1 MRFEPIRGY
10 DLSGI
15 KNRWI
20 NRLRVSRSRETGLHF
35 PGLRHLLRLVALAFL
50 LSVPASHAQEQ
61 FPPKVEDFSESMLVI
76 SAAKYLGTTAE
87 SMAEIMD
94 KVFSQYGIPDAIIR
108 GEEVSAAVVFGL
120 RYGRGTLET
129 QDGNQYPI
137 YWRGPSAG
145 VDTGGNA
152 AKSFTLVYG
161 LDRVDDI
168 YRRFGG
174 VDGSAFYLGGV
185 AVNYL
190 QRDNIVLAPMRAGIG
205 LRAGVSI
212 GYLKFT
218 RDSGWFPF

>member
-1 MRFEPIRGY
+1 MLETNPI
-10 DLSGI
+10 DLFKSSFP
-15 KNRWI
+15 
-20 NRLRVSRSRETGLHF
+20 RLSQLFVPLICGL
-35 PGLRHLLRLVALAFL
+35 L
-50 LSVPASHAQEQ
+50 LSAPATQAQSR
-61 FPPKVEDFSESMLVI
+61 FPPKVEDFSESTLVI

-94 KVFSQYGIPDAIIR
+94 RVFSQYGIPEAIIR

-120 RYGRGTLET
+120 RYGRGTLEMRSGV
-129 QDGNQYPI
+129 QRPI

-161 LDRVDDI
+161 IQNVEEV
-168 YRRFGG
+168 YSRFGG

-190 QRDNIVLAPMRAGIG
+190 QRDDIVLAPMRAGVG
-205 LRAGVSI
+205 FRAGVSI

-218 RDSGWFPF
+218 RESGWFPF

>member
-1 MRFEPIRGY
+1 MSGTNPIR
-10 DLSGI
+10 SH
-15 KNRWI
+15 K
-20 NRLRVSRSRETGLHF
+20 SSFPHF
-35 PGLRHLLRLVALAFL
+35 RQLFALLICGFL
-50 LSVPASHAQEQ
+50 LSAPAGRAKGQ
-61 FPPKVEDFSESMLVI
+61 FPPKVEDFSESTLVI

-94 KVFSQYGIPDAIIR
+94 RVFSQYGIPDAIIR

-120 RYGRGTLET
+120 RYGRGTLEMRSGA
-129 QDGNQYPI
+129 QHPI

-161 LDRVDDI
+161 IQNVEEA
-168 YRRFGG
+168 YSRFGG

-190 QRDNIVLAPMRAGIG
+190 QRDDIVMAPMRAGVG

-218 RDSGWFPF
+218 RESGWFPF

>member
-1 MRFEPIRGY
+1 MSGTNPI
-10 DLSGI
+10 SSH
-15 KNRWI
+15 K
-20 NRLRVSRSRETGLHF
+20 SSF
-35 PGLRHLLRLVALAFL
+35 PNFRQLFTLLICWFL
-50 LSVPASHAQEQ
+50 LSAPAGHAQGQ
-61 FPPKVEDFSESMLVI
+61 FPPKVEDFSESTLVI

-94 KVFSQYGIPDAIIR
+94 RVFSQYGIPDAIIR

-120 RYGRGTLET
+120 RYGRGTLEMRSGA
-129 QDGNQYPI
+129 QHPI

-161 LDRVDDI
+161 IQNVEEV
-168 YRRFGG
+168 YSRFGG

-190 QRDNIVLAPMRAGIG
+190 QRDDIVLAPMRAGVG

-218 RDSGWFPF
+218 RESGWFPF

>member
-1 MRFEPIRGY
+1 MNPIR
-10 DLSGI
+10 SH
-15 KNRWI
+15 K
-20 NRLRVSRSRETGLHF
+20 SSFPHF
-35 PGLRHLLRLVALAFL
+35 RQLFALLICGFL
-50 LSVPASHAQEQ
+50 LSAPAGRAQGQ
-61 FPPKVEDFSESMLVI
+61 FPPKVEDFSESTLVI

-94 KVFSQYGIPDAIIR
+94 RVFSQYGIPDAIIR

-120 RYGRGTLET
+120 RYGRGTLEMRSGA
-129 QDGNQYPI
+129 QHPI

-161 LDRVDDI
+161 IQNVEEA
-168 YRRFGG
+168 YSRFGG

-190 QRDNIVLAPMRAGIG
+190 QRDDIVMAPMRAGVG
-205 LRAGVSI
+205 FRAGVSI

-218 RDSGWFPF
+218 RESGWFPF

>member
-1 MRFEPIRGY
+1 MSGTNPIR
-10 DLSGI
+10 SH
-15 KNRWI
+15 K
-20 NRLRVSRSRETGLHF
+20 SSFPHF
-35 PGLRHLLRLVALAFL
+35 RQLFALLICGFL
-50 LSVPASHAQEQ
+50 LSAPAGRAQGQ
-61 FPPKVEDFSESMLVI
+61 FPPKVEDFSESTLVI

-94 KVFSQYGIPDAIIR
+94 RVFSQYGIPDAIIR

-120 RYGRGTLET
+120 RYGRGTLEMRSGE
-129 QDGNQYPI
+129 QHPI

-161 LDRVDDI
+161 IQDVEEV
-168 YRRFGG
+168 YSRFGG

-190 QRDNIVLAPMRAGIG
+190 QSDDIVMAPMRAGVG

-218 RDSGWFPF
+218 RESGWFPF

>member
-1 MRFEPIRGY
+1 MLGTNPIG
-10 DLSGI
+10 LFKSSFP
-15 KNRWI
+15 
-20 NRLRVSRSRETGLHF
+20 RLRQLF
-35 PGLRHLLRLVALAFL
+35 ALLICGFL
-50 LSVPASHAQEQ
+50 LSAPATHAQNR
-61 FPPKVEDFSESMLVI
+61 FPPKVEDFSESTLVI

-94 KVFSQYGIPDAIIR
+94 RVFSQYGIPDAIIR

-120 RYGRGTLET
+120 RYGRGTLEMRSGA
-129 QDGNQYPI
+129 QHPI

-161 LDRVDDI
+161 VQNVEEV
-168 YRRFGG
+168 YSRFGG

-190 QRDNIVLAPMRAGIG
+190 QRDDIVMAPMRAGVG

-218 RDSGWFPF
+218 RESGWFPF

>member
-1 MRFEPIRGY
+1 MSETNPIR
-10 DLSGI
+10 SH
-15 KNRWI
+15 KSSFP
-20 NRLRVSRSRETGLHF
+20 RLRQLF
-35 PGLRHLLRLVALAFL
+35 ALLLCGFL
-50 LSVPASHAQEQ
+50 LSAPAGHAQGQ
-61 FPPKVEDFSESMLVI
+61 FPPKVEDFSESTLVI

-94 KVFSQYGIPDAIIR
+94 NVFSQYGIPDAIIR

-120 RYGRGTLET
+120 RYGRGTLEM
-129 QDGNQYPI
+129 QSGAQHPI

-161 LDRVDDI
+161 IQNVEEV
-168 YRRFGG
+168 YSRFGG

-190 QRDNIVLAPMRAGIG
+190 QRDNIVMAPMRAGVG

>member
-1 MRFEPIRGY
+1 MSGTNPIR
-10 DLSGI
+10 SN
-15 KNRWI
+15 KSSFP
-20 NRLRVSRSRETGLHF
+20 RLCQLFS
-35 PGLRHLLRLVALAFL
+35 LLICGFL
-50 LSVPASHAQEQ
+50 LSSPAGHAQGQ
-61 FPPKVEDFSESMLVI
+61 YPPKIEDFSESTLVI

-94 KVFSQYGIPDAIIR
+94 NVFSQYGIPDAIIR

-120 RYGRGTLET
+120 RYGRGTLEMRSGG
-129 QDGNQYPI
+129 QHPV

-161 LDRVDDI
+161 IQNVEEV
-168 YRRFGG
+168 YSRFGG

-190 QRDNIVLAPMRAGIG
+190 QRDNIVMAPMRAGVG

>member
-1 MRFEPIRGY
+1 MLETNPIG
-10 DLSGI
+10 LI
-15 KNRWI
+15 KSSFP
-20 NRLRVSRSRETGLHF
+20 RLRQLFALLICGL
-35 PGLRHLLRLVALAFL
+35 FL
-50 LSVPASHAQEQ
+50 SAPATHAQSR
-61 FPPKVEDFSESMLVI
+61 FPPKVEDFSESTLVI

-94 KVFSQYGIPDAIIR
+94 RVFSQYGIPDAIIR

-120 RYGRGTLET
+120 RYGRGKLEMRSGA
-129 QDGNQYPI
+129 QHPI

-161 LDRVDDI
+161 IEKVEEV
-168 YRRFGG
+168 YSRFGG

-190 QRDNIVLAPMRAGIG
+190 QRDDIVLAPMRAGVG
-205 LRAGVSI
+205 LRAGISI

-218 RDSGWFPF
+218 RESGWFPF

>member
-1 MRFEPIRGY
+1 MSGTNPIR
-10 DLSGI
+10 SH
-15 KNRWI
+15 KSSFP
-20 NRLRVSRSRETGLHF
+20 RLRQLF
-35 PGLRHLLRLVALAFL
+35 ALLICGFL
-50 LSVPASHAQEQ
+50 LSAPAGHAQGQ
-61 FPPKVEDFSESMLVI
+61 FPPKVEDFSESTLVI

-94 KVFSQYGIPDAIIR
+94 NVFSQYGIPDAIIR

-120 RYGRGTLET
+120 RYGRGTLEMRSGT
-129 QDGNQYPI
+129 QHPI

-161 LDRVDDI
+161 IQNVEEV
-168 YRRFGG
+168 YSRFGG

-190 QRDNIVLAPMRAGIG
+190 QRDNIVMAPMRAGVG

>member
-1 MRFEPIRGY
+1 M
-10 DLSGI
+10 SGTSP
-15 KNRWI
+15 NRSLKSSFP
-20 NRLRVSRSRETGLHF
+20 RLRQLF
-35 PGLRHLLRLVALAFL
+35 ALLICGFL
-50 LSVPASHAQEQ
+50 MSAPAGHVQGQ
-61 FPPKVEDFSESMLVI
+61 FPPKVEDFSESTLVI

-94 KVFSQYGIPDAIIR
+94 NVFSQYGIPDAIIR

-120 RYGRGTLET
+120 RYGRGTLEMRSGA
-129 QDGNQYPI
+129 QHPI

-161 LDRVDDI
+161 IQNVEEV
-168 YRRFGG
+168 YSRFGG

-190 QRDNIVLAPMRAGIG
+190 QRDNIVMAPMRAGVG

>member
-1 MRFEPIRGY
+1 MSGTNPIR
-10 DLSGI
+10 SH
-15 KNRWI
+15 KSSFP
-20 NRLRVSRSRETGLHF
+20 RLRQLF
-35 PGLRHLLRLVALAFL
+35 ALLICGFL
-50 LSVPASHAQEQ
+50 LSAPAGHAQRQ
-61 FPPKVEDFSESMLVI
+61 FPPKVEDFSESTLVI

-94 KVFSQYGIPDAIIR
+94 NVFSQYGIPDAIIR

-120 RYGRGTLET
+120 RYGRGTLEMRSGA
-129 QDGNQYPI
+129 QHPI

-161 LDRVDDI
+161 IQNVEEV
-168 YRRFGG
+168 YSRFGG

-190 QRDNIVLAPMRAGIG
+190 QRDNIVMAPMRAGVG

>member
-1 MRFEPIRGY
+1 MSETNPIR
-10 DLSGI
+10 SQ
-15 KNRWI
+15 KT
-20 NRLRVSRSRETGLHF
+20 SFPHF
-35 PGLRHLLRLVALAFL
+35 RQLFALLICWFL
-50 LSVPASHAQEQ
+50 LSAPAGHAQGQ
-61 FPPKVEDFSESMLVI
+61 FPPKVEDFSESTLVI

-94 KVFSQYGIPDAIIR
+94 RVFSQYGIPDAIIR

-129 QDGNQYPI
+129 SSGGQHPI

-161 LDRVDDI
+161 IQNVEEV
-168 YRRFGG
+168 YSRFGG

-190 QRDNIVLAPMRAGIG
+190 QRDDIVMAPMRAGVG

-218 RDSGWFPF
+218 PESGWFPF

>member
-1 MRFEPIRGY
+1 MSGTNPIR
-10 DLSGI
+10 SH
-15 KNRWI
+15 K
-20 NRLRVSRSRETGLHF
+20 SSFPHF
-35 PGLRHLLRLVALAFL
+35 RQLFALLICGFL
-50 LSVPASHAQEQ
+50 LSAPAGHAQGQ
-61 FPPKVEDFSESMLVI
+61 IPPKVEDFSESTLVI

-94 KVFSQYGIPDAIIR
+94 RVFSQYGIPDAIIR

-120 RYGRGTLET
+120 RYGRGTLEMRSGA
-129 QDGNQYPI
+129 QHPI

-161 LDRVDDI
+161 IQNVEEV
-168 YRRFGG
+168 YSRFGG

-190 QRDNIVLAPMRAGIG
+190 QRDDIVMAPMRAGVG

-218 RDSGWFPF
+218 RESGWFPF

>member
-1 MRFEPIRGY
+1 MSGTNPIR
-10 DLSGI
+10 SHTSSFP
-15 KNRWI
+15 
-20 NRLRVSRSRETGLHF
+20 RLRQLFS
-35 PGLRHLLRLVALAFL
+35 LLICWFL
-50 LSVPASHAQEQ
+50 LSAPAGHAQGQ
-61 FPPKVEDFSESMLVI
+61 YPPKVEDFSESTLVI

-94 KVFSQYGIPDAIIR
+94 TVFSQYGIPDAIIR

-120 RYGRGTLET
+120 RYGRGTLEMRSGG
-129 QDGNQYPI
+129 QHPV

-161 LDRVDDI
+161 IQNVKEV
-168 YRRFGG
+168 YSRFGG

-190 QRDNIVLAPMRAGIG
+190 QRDNIVMAPMRAGVG

>member
-1 MRFEPIRGY
+1 MLTGKMLYESNRRC

-15 KNRWI
+15 KLI
-20 NRLRVSRSRETGLHF
+20 RLYESSFLHF
-35 PGLRHLLRLVALAFL
+35 RRLFVLLICGLLLNL
-50 LSVPASHAQEQ
+50 PASHAQDQ
-61 FPPKVEDFSESMLVI
+61 FPPKVEDFSESTLVI

-94 KVFSQYGIPDAIIR
+94 RVFSQYGIPDAIIR

-120 RYGRGTLET
+120 RYGRGTLEMRSGV
-129 QDGNQYPI
+129 QHPI

-161 LDRVDDI
+161 IQNVEEV
-168 YRRFGG
+168 YSRFGG

-190 QRDNIVLAPMRAGIG
+190 QRDEIVMAPMRAGVG

-218 RDSGWFPF
+218 RESGWFPF

>member
-1 MRFEPIRGY
+1 M
-10 DLSGI
+10 SGT
-15 KNRWI
+15 
-20 NRLRVSRSRETGLHF
+20 ETISSHKSSFPHF
-35 PGLRHLLRLVALAFL
+35 RQLFALLICGFL
-50 LSVPASHAQEQ
+50 LSAPVGHAQGQ
-61 FPPKVEDFSESMLVI
+61 FPPKVEDFSESTLVI

-94 KVFSQYGIPDAIIR
+94 RVFSQYGIPDAIIR

-120 RYGRGTLET
+120 RYGRGTLEMRSGA
-129 QDGNQYPI
+129 QHPI

-161 LDRVDDI
+161 IQNVGEV
-168 YRRFGG
+168 YSRFGG

-190 QRDNIVLAPMRAGIG
+190 QRDNIVIAPMRAGVG

-218 RDSGWFPF
+218 RKSGWFPF

>member
-1 MRFEPIRGY
+1 LSGTNPIR
-10 DLSGI
+10 SH
-15 KNRWI
+15 K
-20 NRLRVSRSRETGLHF
+20 SSFPHF
-35 PGLRHLLRLVALAFL
+35 RQLFALLICGFL
-50 LSVPASHAQEQ
+50 LSAPAGHAQGQ
-61 FPPKVEDFSESMLVI
+61 FPPKVEDFSESTLVI

-94 KVFSQYGIPDAIIR
+94 RVFSQYGIPDAIIR

-120 RYGRGTLET
+120 RYGRGTLEMRSGV
-129 QDGNQYPI
+129 QHPI

-145 VDTGGNA
+145 VDSGGNA

-161 LDRVDDI
+161 IQNLEEV
-168 YRRFGG
+168 YSRFGG

-190 QRDNIVLAPMRAGIG
+190 QRDDIVMAPMRAGVG

-218 RDSGWFPF
+218 RESGWFPF

>member
-1 MRFEPIRGY
+1 MLETNPI
-10 DLSGI
+10 DLFKS
-15 KNRWI
+15 
-20 NRLRVSRSRETGLHF
+20 SF
-35 PGLRHLLRLVALAFL
+35 PSFHQLVALLICGLF
-50 LSVPASHAQEQ
+50 LSVPATQAQSR
-61 FPPKVEDFSESMLVI
+61 FPPKVEDFSESTLVI

-94 KVFSQYGIPDAIIR
+94 RVFSQYGIPEAIIR

-120 RYGRGTLET
+120 RYGRGTLEMRSGV
-129 QDGNQYPI
+129 QHPI

-161 LDRVDDI
+161 IQNVEEV
-168 YRRFGG
+168 YSRFGG

-190 QRDNIVLAPMRAGIG
+190 QRDDIVLAPMRAGVG
-205 LRAGVSI
+205 FRAGVSI

-218 RDSGWFPF
+218 RESGWFPF

>member
-1 MRFEPIRGY
+1 MSGMNPI
-10 DLSGI
+10 SSQ
-15 KNRWI
+15 N
-20 NRLRVSRSRETGLHF
+20 SSF
-35 PGLRHLLRLVALAFL
+35 PLFCQLFALLVCGFL
-50 LSVPASHAQEQ
+50 LSAPAGHAQGQ
-61 FPPKVEDFSESMLVI
+61 FPPKVEDFSESTLVI

-94 KVFSQYGIPDAIIR
+94 RVFSQYGIPDAIIR

-120 RYGRGTLET
+120 RYGRGTLEMRRGA
-129 QDGNQYPI
+129 QHPI

-161 LDRVDDI
+161 IQNVEEA
-168 YRRFGG
+168 YSRFGG

-190 QRDNIVLAPMRAGIG
+190 QRDDIVMAPMRAGVG

-218 RDSGWFPF
+218 RESGWFPF

>member
-1 MRFEPIRGY
+1 MSGINPIR
-10 DLSGI
+10 SH
-15 KNRWI
+15 K
-20 NRLRVSRSRETGLHF
+20 SSFPHF
-35 PGLRHLLRLVALAFL
+35 RQLFALLICGFL
-50 LSVPASHAQEQ
+50 LSAPAGRAQDQ
-61 FPPKVEDFSESMLVI
+61 FPPKVEDFSESTLVI

-94 KVFSQYGIPDAIIR
+94 RVFSQYGIPDAIIR

-120 RYGRGTLET
+120 RYGRGTLEMRSGA
-129 QDGNQYPI
+129 QHPI

-161 LDRVDDI
+161 IQNVEEV
-168 YRRFGG
+168 YSRFGG

-190 QRDNIVLAPMRAGIG
+190 QRDDIVMAPMRAGVG

-218 RDSGWFPF
+218 RESGWFPF

>member
-1 MRFEPIRGY
+1 MSGTNPI
-10 DLSGI
+10 SSH
-15 KNRWI
+15 K
-20 NRLRVSRSRETGLHF
+20 SSFPHF
-35 PGLRHLLRLVALAFL
+35 RQLFALLICGFL
-50 LSVPASHAQEQ
+50 LSAPTGHAQGQ
-61 FPPKVEDFSESMLVI
+61 FPPKVEDFSESTLVI

-94 KVFSQYGIPDAIIR
+94 RVFSQYGIPDAIIR

-120 RYGRGTLET
+120 RYGRGTLEMRSGA
-129 QDGNQYPI
+129 QHPI

-161 LDRVDDI
+161 IQNVEEV
-168 YRRFGG
+168 YSRFGG

-190 QRDNIVLAPMRAGIG
+190 QRDDIVMAPMRAGVG

-218 RDSGWFPF
+218 RESGWFPF

>member
-1 MRFEPIRGY
+1 MSGTNPIR
-10 DLSGI
+10 SH
-15 KNRWI
+15 K
-20 NRLRVSRSRETGLHF
+20 SSFPHF
-35 PGLRHLLRLVALAFL
+35 RQLFALLICGFL
-50 LSVPASHAQEQ
+50 LSAPAGHAQGQ
-61 FPPKVEDFSESMLVI
+61 FPPKVEDFSESTLVI

-94 KVFSQYGIPDAIIR
+94 RVFSQYGIPDAIIR

-120 RYGRGTLET
+120 RYGRGTLEMRSGV
-129 QDGNQYPI
+129 QHPI

-145 VDTGGNA
+145 VDSGGNA

-161 LDRVDDI
+161 IQNVEEV
-168 YRRFGG
+168 YSRFGG

-190 QRDNIVLAPMRAGIG
+190 QRDDIVMAPMRAGVG

-212 GYLKFT
+212 GYLKYT
-218 RDSGWFPF
+218 RESGWFPF

>member
-1 MRFEPIRGY
+1 MLETNPIDLFKSSFPRFHQLFALLICGLF
-10 DLSGI
+10 LS
-15 KNRWI
+15 
-20 NRLRVSRSRETGLHF
+20 
-35 PGLRHLLRLVALAFL
+35 A
-50 LSVPASHAQEQ
+50 PATHAQSR
-61 FPPKVEDFSESMLVI
+61 FPPKVEDFSESTLVI

-94 KVFSQYGIPDAIIR
+94 RVFSQYGIPEAIIR
-108 GEEVSAAVVFGL
+108 GEEVRAAVVFGL
-120 RYGRGTLET
+120 RYGRGTLEMRSGL
-129 QDGNQYPI
+129 QHPI

-161 LDRVDDI
+161 IQNVEEV
-168 YRRFGG
+168 YSRFGG

-190 QRDNIVLAPMRAGIG
+190 QRDEIVLAPMRAGVG
-205 LRAGVSI
+205 FRAGVSI

-218 RDSGWFPF
+218 RESGWFPF

>member
-1 MRFEPIRGY
+1 MLWTNSIGLFKSSFP
-10 DLSGI
+10 
-15 KNRWI
+15 
-20 NRLRVSRSRETGLHF
+20 RLRELF
-35 PGLRHLLRLVALAFL
+35 ALLICGFL
-50 LSVPASHAQEQ
+50 MSAPATHAQSR
-61 FPPKVEDFSESMLVI
+61 FPPKVEEFSESTLVI

-94 KVFSQYGIPDAIIR
+94 RVFSQYGIPDAIIR

-120 RYGRGTLET
+120 RYGRGTLEMRSGA
-129 QDGNQYPI
+129 QHPV

-161 LDRVDDI
+161 VQNVEEV
-168 YRRFGG
+168 YSRFGG

-190 QRDNIVLAPMRAGIG
+190 QRDDIVMAPMRAGVG

-218 RDSGWFPF
+218 RESGWFPF

>member
-1 MRFEPIRGY
+1 MNPIR
-10 DLSGI
+10 SH
-15 KNRWI
+15 K
-20 NRLRVSRSRETGLHF
+20 SSFPHF
-35 PGLRHLLRLVALAFL
+35 RQLFALLICGFL
-50 LSVPASHAQEQ
+50 LSAPAGRAQEQ
-61 FPPKVEDFSESMLVI
+61 FPPKVEDFSESTLVI

-94 KVFSQYGIPDAIIR
+94 RVFSQYGIPDAIIR

-120 RYGRGTLET
+120 RYGRGTLEMRSGA
-129 QDGNQYPI
+129 QHPI

-161 LDRVDDI
+161 IQNVEEA
-168 YRRFGG
+168 YSRFGG

-190 QRDNIVLAPMRAGIG
+190 QRDDVVMAPMRAGVG

-218 RDSGWFPF
+218 RESGWFPF

>member
-1 MRFEPIRGY
+1 MNPISSHNSSFP
-10 DLSGI
+10 LFCQ
-15 KNRWI
+15 
-20 NRLRVSRSRETGLHF
+20 LFALLVCGL
-35 PGLRHLLRLVALAFL
+35 L
-50 LSVPASHAQEQ
+50 LSAPAGHAQGQ
-61 FPPKVEDFSESMLVI
+61 FPPKVEDFSESTLVI

-94 KVFSQYGIPDAIIR
+94 RVFSQYGIPDAIIR

-120 RYGRGTLET
+120 RYGRGALEMRSGV
-129 QDGNQYPI
+129 QHPI

-145 VDTGGNA
+145 VDSGGNA

-161 LDRVDDI
+161 IQNVEEV
-168 YRRFGG
+168 YSRFGG

-190 QRDNIVLAPMRAGIG
+190 QRDDIVMAPMRAGVG

-218 RDSGWFPF
+218 RESGWFPF

>member
-1 MRFEPIRGY
+1 M
-10 DLSGI
+10 SGI
-15 KNRWI
+15 NRI
-20 NRLRVSRSRETGLHF
+20 RSYKLSFLYFSRLFVLLICGL
-35 PGLRHLLRLVALAFL
+35 LLIMT
-50 LSVPASHAQEQ
+50 ASHAQGQ
-61 FPPKVEDFSESMLVI
+61 FPPKVEDFSESTLVI

-94 KVFSQYGIPDAIIR
+94 RVFSQYGIPDAIIR

-120 RYGRGTLET
+120 RYGRGTLEMRSGA
-129 QDGNQYPI
+129 QHPI

-161 LDRVDDI
+161 IQNVEEV
-168 YRRFGG
+168 YSRFGG

-190 QRDNIVLAPMRAGIG
+190 QRDEIVMAPMRAGVG

-218 RDSGWFPF
+218 RESGWFPF

>member
-1 MRFEPIRGY
+1 MSGTNPICAY
-10 DLSGI
+10 KLSFP
-15 KNRWI
+15 
-20 NRLRVSRSRETGLHF
+20 RLRALYA
-35 PGLRHLLRLVALAFL
+35 LVICGFFL
-50 LSVPASHAQEQ
+50 GVPMGHAQEQ
-61 FPPKVEDFSESMLVI
+61 FPPKVEDFSESTLVI

-129 QDGNQYPI
+129 RNGAQHPI

-161 LDRVDDI
+161 LRDVDQI
-168 YRRFGG
+168 YKRFGG

-190 QRDNIVLAPMRAGIG
+190 QRDNIVMAPMRAGVG

>member
-1 MRFEPIRGY
+1 MSGTNPIR
-10 DLSGI
+10 SH
-15 KNRWI
+15 K
-20 NRLRVSRSRETGLHF
+20 SSFPHF
-35 PGLRHLLRLVALAFL
+35 RQLFTLLICGFL
-50 LSVPASHAQEQ
+50 LSAPAGHAQGQ
-61 FPPKVEDFSESMLVI
+61 FPPKVEDFSESTLVI

-94 KVFSQYGIPDAIIR
+94 RVFSQYGIPDAIIR

-120 RYGRGTLET
+120 RYGRGTLEMRSGA
-129 QDGNQYPI
+129 QHPI

-161 LDRVDDI
+161 IQNVEEV
-168 YRRFGG
+168 YSRFGG

-190 QRDNIVLAPMRAGIG
+190 QRDDIVMAPMRAGVG

-218 RDSGWFPF
+218 RESGWFPF

>member
-1 MRFEPIRGY
+1 MFETNTIR
-10 DLSGI
+10 SQ
-15 KNRWI
+15 K
-20 NRLRVSRSRETGLHF
+20 SSFPHF
-35 PGLRHLLRLVALAFL
+35 RQLFALLIFGFL
-50 LSVPASHAQEQ
+50 LSAPSGRAQEQ
-61 FPPKVEDFSESMLVI
+61 FPPKVEDFSESALVI

-94 KVFSQYGIPDAIIR
+94 RVFSQYGIPDAIIR

-120 RYGRGTLET
+120 RYGRGTLEMRSGA
-129 QDGNQYPI
+129 QHPI

-161 LDRVDDI
+161 IQNVEEV
-168 YRRFGG
+168 YSRFGG
-174 VDGSAFYLGGV
+174 ADGSAFYLGGV
-185 AVNYL
+185 AVSYL
-190 QRDNIVLAPMRAGIG
+190 QRGDIVMAPMRAGVG

-218 RDSGWFPF
+218 RESGWLPF

>member
-1 MRFEPIRGY
+1 MSGMNPISSHNSSFP
-10 DLSGI
+10 LFCQ
-15 KNRWI
+15 
-20 NRLRVSRSRETGLHF
+20 LFALLVCGL
-35 PGLRHLLRLVALAFL
+35 L
-50 LSVPASHAQEQ
+50 LSAPAGHAQGR
-61 FPPKVEDFSESMLVI
+61 FPPKIEDFSESTLVI

-94 KVFSQYGIPDAIIR
+94 RVFSQYGIPDAIIR

-120 RYGRGTLET
+120 RYGRGTLEMRS
-129 QDGNQYPI
+129 GAQYPI

-161 LDRVDDI
+161 IQNVEEV
-168 YRRFGG
+168 YSRFGG

-190 QRDNIVLAPMRAGIG
+190 QRDDIVMAPMRAGVG

-218 RDSGWFPF
+218 RESGWFPF

>member
-1 MRFEPIRGY
+1 MSGTNPIR
-10 DLSGI
+10 SH
-15 KNRWI
+15 KSSFP
-20 NRLRVSRSRETGLHF
+20 RLRQLF
-35 PGLRHLLRLVALAFL
+35 ALLICGFL
-50 LSVPASHAQEQ
+50 LNAPAGHAQGQ
-61 FPPKVEDFSESMLVI
+61 FPPKVEDFSESTLVI

-94 KVFSQYGIPDAIIR
+94 NVFSQYGIPDAIIR

-120 RYGRGTLET
+120 RYGRGTLEMRSGA
-129 QDGNQYPI
+129 QHPI

-161 LDRVDDI
+161 IQNVEEV
-168 YRRFGG
+168 YSRFGG

-190 QRDNIVLAPMRAGIG
+190 QRDNIVMAPMRAGVG